1 MVFSAMVQIMN
12 TSHIKTDVKK
22 LPNSQVEISVI
33 IPIAEVETF
42 RKKAIAQFK
51 ETVEIDEF
59 RKGHVPESKL
69 IEHVGETGLL
79 AQMADEALTESYA
92 SIITQSNINPIGRPT
107 IQITKLAPEN
117 DVEYVITTDVMPTI
131 TLDDVKKIAKEKN
144 KTALETAVTDEE
156 VEKALKEIRQ
166 MRAHQKMH
174 EDGVDHHDH
183 NHQNIDEKDLPEVD
197 EAFVKSLGNFESV
210 EDFMNKLKENMSK
223 EKEVN
228 AHEKRRIEIIESV
241 IESGIFDMP
250 ESIVEFE
257 LNKMME
263 QFKYDLSM
271 SGISI
276 EEYAK
281 QLGKT
286 VNELRN
292 DWHDAAVKR
301 SKMQLALEKI
311 ATDYDIKPAQE
322 KIDEQVAQITEQ
334 YKDQNIDEARV
345 VAYVTQTLSNAA
357 VFDWLEEQ
365 K

>member
-1 MVFSAMVQIMN
+1 MN

-33 IPIAEVETF
+33 IPISEVNTF
-42 RKKAIAQFK
+42 RKKAIAQFQ
-51 ETVEIDEF
+51 ETVEIDGF
-59 RKGHVPESKL
+59 RKGHVPEAKL
-69 IEHVGETGLL
+69 VERVGETGLL
-79 AQMADEALTESYA
+79 AQMADEALTAAYA
-92 SIITQSNINPIGRPT
+92 DIITKAKVSPIGRPE

-117 DVEYVITTDVMPTI
+117 DVEYVITSDVMPTI
-131 TLDDVKKIAKEKN
+131 ELGDVKKIAKEKN
-144 KTALETAVTDEE
+144 KTGLEVAVTDEE
-156 VEKALKEIRQ
+156 VKNAVKEIRQ

-174 EDGVDHHDH
+174 DDGVDHHDH
-183 NHQNIDEKDLPEVD
+183 NHQNIDEKDLPELD
-197 EAFVKSLGNFESV
+197 EEYVKSLGNFESV
-210 EDFMNKLKENMSK
+210 EDFMNKLKENMAK

-228 AHEKRRIEIIESV
+228 VHEKRRIEIIESV
-241 IESGIFDMP
+241 IDSGTFDMP
-250 ESIVEFE
+250 TSIVEFE

-281 QLGKT
+281 QIGKT
-286 VNELRN
+286 PDELRN
-292 DWHDAAVKR
+292 DWREAAIKR

-311 ATDYDIKPAQE
+311 AADYDVKPAQE
-322 KIDEQVAQITEQ
+322 KIDEQVALIMEQ
-334 YKDQNIDEARV
+334 YKDQDIDEARV
-345 VAYVTQTLSNAA
+345 IAYVTQTLSNSA